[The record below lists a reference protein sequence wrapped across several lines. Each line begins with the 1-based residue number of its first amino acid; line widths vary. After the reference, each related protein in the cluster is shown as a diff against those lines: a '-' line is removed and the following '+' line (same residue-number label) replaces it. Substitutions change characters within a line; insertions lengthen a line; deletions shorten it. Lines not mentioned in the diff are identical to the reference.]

1 MAVPYASITSGL
13 VTLATHIIR
22 ELGVLGVAL
31 LNLCSGVIAV
41 PGTEPT
47 MLFAGFNVYEHH
59 LSLIAVIAF
68 AVIGDVA
75 GAVIAYGIGYF
86 GQREL
91 LERHGSKLHLS
102 RAKLDRTHRW
112 FERWGEITIFLS
124 RLTPFVRFGF
134 SYVGGVARMSFARF
148 VVLTTLGSI
157 VWMTAWTLVGRAVGS
172 QWQSWRHHLEY
183 VDYAFI
189 ALALVAIVY
198 GAYRWRRSGDDPGAG
213 GQRARGQVEGARAQV
228 EGAGADVGLPN

>member
-1 MAVPYASITSGL
+1 MAIIDASITSGL

-22 ELGVLGVAL
+22 DLGLVGVAL

-47 MLFAGFNVYEHH
+47 MLFAGFDVYQHH
-59 LSLIAVIAF
+59 LSLIGVIAF

-75 GAVIAYGIGYF
+75 GAAIAYGIGYF

-102 RAKLDRTHRW
+102 RAKLDRTHGW

-134 SYVGGVARMSFARF
+134 SYIGGVARMSFARF
-148 VVLTTLGSI
+148 LALTTLGSI

-183 VDYAFI
+183 VDYAFV
-189 ALALVAIVY
+189 ALAVVAIVY
-198 GAYRWRRSGDDPGAG
+198 GAYRWRRAGDDTSAG
-213 GQRARGQVEGARAQV
+213 GRGARAQV
-228 EGAGADVGLPN
+228 DGAGADVGLPS

>member
-1 MAVPYASITSGL
+1 MAIVNASITGGL

-22 ELGVLGVAL
+22 DLGVVGVAL

-47 MLFAGFNVYEHH
+47 MLFAGFNVYQHH

-68 AVIGDVA
+68 AVIGDIA
-75 GAVIAYGIGYF
+75 GAVVAYGIGYF

-91 LERHGSKLHLS
+91 LERHGAKLHLS
-102 RAKLDRTHRW
+102 KAKLDRTHRW
-112 FERWGEITIFLS
+112 FERWGEITIFFS

-148 VVLTTLGSI
+148 LALTTLGSI
-157 VWMTAWTLVGRAVGS
+157 VWMTAWTLIGRAVGS
-172 QWQSWRHHLEY
+172 QWESWRHHLEY
-183 VDYAFI
+183 VDYAFA
-189 ALALVAIVY
+189 ALAVVAIVY
-198 GAYRWRRSGDDPGAG
+198 LAYRWRRSPDEADGAE
-213 GQRARGQVEGARAQV
+213 RLAKAQV
-228 EGAGADVGLPN
+228 DGSGADVSLPG